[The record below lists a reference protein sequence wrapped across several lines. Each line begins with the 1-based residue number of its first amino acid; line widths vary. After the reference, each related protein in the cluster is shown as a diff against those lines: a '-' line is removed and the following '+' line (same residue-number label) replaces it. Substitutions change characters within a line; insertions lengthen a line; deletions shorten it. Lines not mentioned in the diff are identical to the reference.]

1 MKNLEAL
8 PIELWDEPIS
18 EELKNKA
25 ITALEG
31 GKVLY
36 FPALPF
42 QIKTTERP
50 FISPDKVDPKAKNIS
65 YDIRYDRLGGT
76 LHTGQDAD
84 ILKGMLKRYATTSR
98 KFLEKIIPY
107 YTSTLI
113 QGRTSYRPVEI
124 EGRKNPSYRKD
135 DTRLHVDAFPSSPTK
150 GQRILRVFTNIN
162 PNGKMRVWRLGESF
176 QKVAEKFAPTVSTP
190 FPGSAYLMQLLK
202 ITKDYRTLYDHY
214 MLHIHDNMKG
224 DVHYQQKADQEEFRF
239 PAGSTWIVYTD
250 QVSHA
255 ALSGQHVLEQ
265 TFYLPIEGIKIQS
278 TAPLKVLEKLLNK
291 QLV

>member
-1 MKNLEAL
+1 MKNLEQL
-8 PIELWDEPIS
+8 PIELWDDPIS
-18 EELKNKA
+18 QELQDKA
-25 ITALEG
+25 VKALEE

-42 QIKTTERP
+42 QIKTSERP
-50 FISPDKVDPKAKNIS
+50 FISPDKVDPTAKNIS
-65 YDIRYDRLGGT
+65 YDLRYDRLAGT
-76 LHTGQDAD
+76 LHTGQEADA
-84 ILKGMLKRYATTSR
+84 LKEMLKRYATTSR
-98 KFLEKIIPY
+98 KFLEKLIPY
-107 YTSTLI
+107 YGPTLI

-135 DTRLHVDAFPSSPTK
+135 DTRLHVDAFPSNPTK

-162 PNGKMRVWRLGESF
+162 PNGKMRVWRLGEPF
-176 QKVAEKFAPTVSTP
+176 PKVAEKFAPGVSAP
-190 FPGSAYLMQLLK
+190 IPGSAYLMNLLK

-224 DVHYQQKADQEEFRF
+224 DISYQQTADQEEFRF

-255 ALSGQHVLEQ
+255 ALAGQHVLEQ
-265 TFYLPIEGIKIQS
+265 TFYLPIAGIKNQA